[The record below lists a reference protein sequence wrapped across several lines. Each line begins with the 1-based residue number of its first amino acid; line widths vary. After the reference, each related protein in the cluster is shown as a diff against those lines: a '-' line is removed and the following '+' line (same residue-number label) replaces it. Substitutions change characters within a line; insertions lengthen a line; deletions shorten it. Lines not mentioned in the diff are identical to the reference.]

1 MLYRLGARY
10 IYRDGSKR
18 TTPFPDPFEA
28 LKETYRGFEWSVA
41 VRSAKKHS
49 EPLDLIIP
57 KEFL

>member
-10 IYRDGSKR
+10 IYRDGLNRTRLFNSPSK
-18 TTPFPDPFEA
+18 A
-28 LKETYRGFEWSVA
+28 LKETYRGFEWSMA
-41 VRSAKKHS
+41 VDAAKRYS